1 MSNKK
6 TEVKPVSEFYIVNA
20 VAKLANLG
28 DWAKVEN
35 FVSKTVK
42 VLESEIVTA
51 ERNIVNAKHN
61 ATNSMIVLKENLE
74 DAEAEL
80 EDTFVSINLSKI
92 QNNKDAASYREDYLS
107 SISKANKVIELAKK
121 DIEVQKI
128 AAEKIIEEY
137 NKEISIRKSYI
148 KSLSKGKK

>member
-80 EDTFVSINLSKI
+80 EFTPKTVVDGKHVILPEMENNNL
-92 QNNKDAASYREDYLS
+92 
-107 SISKANKVIELAKK
+107 
-121 DIEVQKI
+121 
-128 AAEKIIEEY
+128 
-137 NKEISIRKSYI
+137 
-148 KSLSKGKK
+148 